1 MATPRNK
8 GFKTRRRDNPRSAV
22 GRDDELEK
30 FISEAEEPRSDE
42 LTVEQRV
49 ERRAQGRYFNS
60 TSYRTTEEQKELL
73 KFAAERSGKSV
84 QAYMEGIIMPATEKQ
99 FGLEF
104 DLQRRR

>member
-1 MATPRNK
+1 MTMPRNK
-8 GFKTRRRDNPRSAV
+8 GFKTRRRDNSRSAV
-22 GRDDELEK
+22 NRDEELQK
-30 FISEAEEPRSDE
+30 FIDEAEEPRSDE
-42 LTVEQRV
+42 LTIGQRV

-84 QAYMEGIIMPATEKQ
+84 QAYMEGIIMPAAEKQ

-104 DLQRRR
+104 DAQRYR